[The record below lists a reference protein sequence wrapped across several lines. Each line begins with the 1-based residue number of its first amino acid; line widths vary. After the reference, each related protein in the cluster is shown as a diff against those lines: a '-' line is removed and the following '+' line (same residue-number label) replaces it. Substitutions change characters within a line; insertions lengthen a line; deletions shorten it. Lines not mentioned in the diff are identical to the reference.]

1 VDYDRASSALDEYE
15 QLVKEAQGM
24 PWLSRE
30 RRAATGELNERLPTI
45 NAILRSLGP
54 SAGWV
59 SGTSL
64 GDHAAGLNRI
74 GNARRLLSAAQTMAE
89 TANQLG
95 EPALPLKLLH
105 PVVSNPA
112 QSLWAAGS
120 YRHAVSDA
128 ATNLNNY
135 TQNRLGRHDVSDK
148 DLMAQ
153 VFTDKEPEPGK
164 RRLRCPGNQSS
175 QTVRS
180 QQMGALMFS
189 QGCFQAIR
197 NPAHHMT
204 GEWHSSR
211 HSNIWPHLAQSPDG
225 SVNGTSQ
232 NTSTPH
238 RLL

>member
-1 VDYDRASSALDEYE
+1 
-15 QLVKEAQGM
+15 M

-30 RRAATGELNERLPTI
+30 RRAATRELNERLPAI

-74 GNARRLLSAAQTMAE
+74 GNARRLLSAARTMAD
-89 TANQLG
+89 TANDLG

-105 PVVSNPA
+105 PVVSYPA
-112 QSLWAAGS
+112 QPLWALGS

-135 TQNRLGRHDVSDK
+135 TQTRLRRHDVSDK

-153 VFTDKEPEPGK
+153 LFTTRSRSPASADCAVRATRAAK
-164 RRLRCPGNQSS
+164 RCAASKWA
-175 QTVRS
+175 RS
-180 QQMGALMFS
+180 CSLKAAS
-189 QGCFQAIR
+189 RPSAIQL
-197 NPAHHMT
+197 T
-204 GEWHSSR
+204 
-211 HSNIWPHLAQSPDG
+211 
-225 SVNGTSQ
+225 T
-232 NTSTPH
+232 
-238 RLL
+238 